1 MATANNLASILT
13 SKSSHDSFHSTSSN
27 HHSSAD
33 AIIPHSEAPDDA
45 ALQLHDVETFL
56 NEPSTI
62 ALLATSASS
71 KKRKTPAGSG
81 SSSAEPIQL
90 GSPKTSHNVSLLYIE
105 CQQRGIDPEFE
116 FEGDQDGF
124 SSSVT
129 ISGKTFSSDQLFATK
144 KEAKENLAGKAL
156 PFVKAMECHQKV
168 AAGPQENWIGKLLG
182 EAACPHSPD
191 TCRRFAQ
198 LTLESRIRIP
208 QRFLSHQGSYI
219 HRVCSTGYSF
229 CLYLPNP
236 KPSHTF
242 RRQRDPL
249 PK

>member
-13 SKSSHDSFHSTSSN
+13 SNSSHDSFHSTSSN

-33 AIIPHSEAPDDA
+33 AIVPHTEAPDDA

-71 KKRKTPAGSG
+71 KKRKTAASSG
-81 SSSAEPIQL
+81 SSSAGPIQL

-105 CQQRGIDPEFE
+105 CQQRGIDPVFE

-129 ISGKTFSSDQLFATK
+129 ISGKTFDSDQLWATK
-144 KEAKENLAGKAL
+144 KEAKESLAEKAL
-156 PFVKAMECHQKV
+156 PFVKAMEYHEKV

-182 EAACPHSPD
+182 EAACPHSPS
-191 TCRRFAQ
+191 TCRWFAQ
-198 LTLESRIRIP
+198 LTFESRIRIP
-208 QRFLSHQGSYI
+208 QRFVSHQGSHI
-219 HRVCSTGYSF
+219 HRVCSTG
-229 CLYLPNP
+229 
-236 KPSHTF
+236 
-242 RRQRDPL
+242 
-249 PK
+249 